1 MGENLYRQ
9 LRAHTLGDSMLTCL
23 EYCVKV
29 SLGLYLYC
37 TKGGV
42 MHGDMLAVG
51 GARVVYFGRVAEW
64 SVCIPLVVL
73 LSNRA
78 FLSHRKAWQAMAR
91 SAPCLL
97 ACFVYTWSAWLAM
110 VSPSVWVRWLML
122 AIALLGFSIGTAD
135 QFVLAFAHWHDK
147 LFWMKLGLVI
157 YQVVLFAGYAA
168 VWTLG
173 RFSLVSSLFEQ
184 SYYAY
189 NDATVKVLQGILLA
203 IIRHRTDLLIIRH
216 WWMAA
221 LSASHDLE
229 ILIQKARLPIFGLDL
244 QGRVMAW
251 NQSLETLTGF
261 SSKEVHKRPLAD
273 LISDESRP
281 TLEKALSQLADDVSK
296 VSQSLKAKAEGQ
308 SADRIDALWPSS
320 NLVELAIPVK
330 ESGQISKQVR
340 QMAMSFVPKLDKEGR
355 PAGFMAVGQDLSEV
369 SELKFVQA
377 RKSALMAML
386 SHEIRSPLHGIMGL
400 SGAMLDSEAGKAMSK
415 QLGMIHACTDRL
427 LDLVTNVMFLAQR
440 ERHQMEKTDVPRP
453 SEPVSFPALVDEVM
467 TLTRIAVDKSG
478 RKLLKPT
485 VELVNNVSGKALPLV
500 PGDRQKCAQLLYNLL
515 TNACK
520 FTHNGSI
527 TIDATYVAE
536 QKAFEIDVADT
547 GKGISEE
554 GQRRVFQPFEQETS
568 GGGRTFQGIGLGLS
582 VCTEIV
588 KLHGG
593 ELRLASELGR
603 GSTFTVS
610 LPCDGSLGL
619 AERVVPEALEEG
631 QEVRVPE
638 GAPSPDPL
646 EHVPPLV
653 LSVDDDE
660 VNQEVVKSSLSD
672 FCTVITAMDGK
683 QALAVLEEASASKGR
698 FPDIILLDIQ
708 MPGMTGYECC
718 EKVRSHIESGHLNL
732 PIVMVSARM
741 PYEQTAIKGYN
752 SGMTD
757 FLAKPFHKE
766 VLRRKVR
773 VAMESKAEAKQ
784 ACGRARGHL
793 SRRGSEANAGHGA
806 SVMYV
811 AQDAS
816 VRIRAEQKK
825 NEELRDELETMQRQV
840 AEQREEESAGAEKI
854 AAAEERA
861 SKAEV
866 LVAELK
872 QKLEQLEQQQQQQQQ
887 QHPCVE
893 NAGANA
899 EGAEAG
905 AKALQPAREGADARA
920 REAEA
925 RASGLQQLVE
935 DQRVRLEH
943 LERQL
948 AGGGQE
954 AREAEARAAGL
965 QRVVEDQRRQIAR
978 LERRVAGGR
987 EPRTLP
993 PVPGGSPVRAGEAEE
1008 LRRRVER
1015 LTLQQESSAREAE
1028 SKARL
1033 AVELQRR
1040 VEELQQDLNAS
1051 LAMREVDGRAREVKA
1066 GDMQHRL
1073 HSPQRRGSA
1082 ELPPA
1087 SFALPSVTAA
1097 SPGTPAPVF
1106 AGANGCGRCSG
1117 LQRRA
1122 EALAR
1127 SLLGA
1132 RAIVSVLGSRVQMQA
1147 RVAGQCRELLQ
1158 PHGAGWQGGYG
1169 AASPI
1174 LERTL
1179 VAAQLSLVEQAASSS
1194 DELAKAVFEDAPDER
1209 SDGSAAD
1216 MRAAGASYPFPDS
1229 PPGHMGD

>member
-1 MGENLYRQ
+1 
-9 LRAHTLGDSMLTCL
+9 
-23 EYCVKV
+23 
-29 SLGLYLYC
+29 
-37 TKGGV
+37 
-42 MHGDMLAVG
+42 
-51 GARVVYFGRVAEW
+51 
-64 SVCIPLVVL
+64 
-73 LSNRA
+73 
-78 FLSHRKAWQAMAR
+78 MAR
-91 SAPCLL
+91 SAPCLA
-97 ACFVYTWSAWLAM
+97 ACFAYTFAAWLM
-110 VSPSVWVRWLML
+110 TVSPSIWVRRPMFVF
-122 AIALLGFSIGTAD
+122 AILGFLLATVD
-135 QFVLAFAHWHDK
+135 QFVLAFAHRHEK
-147 LFWMKLGLVI
+147 LFRMKVGLLV
-157 YQVVLFAGYAA
+157 YQVVMFSGYMV

-173 RFSLVSSLFEQ
+173 RWGMVSSIVEQ
-184 SYYAY
+184 GYYAY
-189 NDATVKVLQGILLA
+189 CDATVKVFQGILLA
-203 IIRHRTDLLIIRH
+203 NIRHCTDLLIIRR
-216 WWMAA
+216 WWMATM
-221 LSASHDLE
+221 SVSQDLE
-229 ILIQKARLPIFGLDL
+229 TLIQRAQLPIFGLDL
-244 QGRVMAW
+244 HGRVTTW
-251 NQSLETLTGF
+251 NQSLKDLTGYRF
-261 SSKEVHKRPLAD
+261 EDVHKRKLAD
-273 LISDESRP
+273 LISDQSRP
-281 TLEKALSQLADDVSK
+281 ALEKALSQMAQDVSG
-296 VSQSLKAKAEGQ
+296 VSQSFGAKAEGHT
-308 SADRIDALWPSS
+308 ADRIDELWPSS
-320 NLVELAIPVK
+320 NLVELEIPTK
-330 ESGQISKQVR
+330 ESASGSKQVR
-340 QMAMSFVPKLDKEGR
+340 QLAVSFVPKLSEEGR
-355 PAGFMAVGQDLSEV
+355 PAGLMAVGQDLSEV
-369 SELKFVQA
+369 SKLKYIQV
-377 RKSALMAML
+377 RKSAFMAML

-400 SGAMLDSEAGKAMSK
+400 ARALQDSPAAKPMSK
-415 QLGMIHACTDRL
+415 HLGMIHACTDRL
-427 LDLVTNVMFLAQR
+427 LDLVSNIMFLAQ
-440 ERHQMEKTDVPRP
+440 QEKIHAEDKEAPRP
-453 SEPVSFPALVDEVM
+453 SERVSFPAIVDEVIA
-467 TLTRIAVDKSG
+467 LTRIAVDKSN
-478 RKLLKPT
+478 RRLLKPS
-485 VELVNNVSGKALPLV
+485 VALVNNVSGQRLPIV
-500 PGDRQKCAQLLYNLL
+500 PGDRQKCVQLLYNLV

-520 FTHNGSI
+520 FTDKGSI
-527 TIDATYVAE
+527 TVGARYLGERQAI
-536 QKAFEIDVADT
+536 EIDVADT
-547 GKGISEE
+547 GEGISPE
-554 GQRRVFQPFEQETS
+554 GQKRVFQPFEQETS

-1194 DELAKAVFEDAPDER
+1194 DELAKAVFEDA